1 MRLRVVFTAA
11 LAALALTGCS
21 VQATPPPGETAGV
34 PASATTSSPS
44 PSPSPAAAESSATQ
58 RYDPARGLDASG
70 QDWADSK
77 IQAWLDNSGIKSV
90 KGFLGAY
97 KLMNSWDSPKPGHLS
112 IHLDNSYRFNQDGS
126 AESHEVSTDE
136 LRFMGRIMFESIGKK
151 SPELESV
158 TFATENKQH
167 SGTFS
172 RARTG
177 ADPADREAWAEEK
190 FVQWLEAMNDTY
202 ESFCSA
208 NIKKI
213 ETYRDCIPTDPHA
226 YIDSVSSPAIGELV
240 VTLAPGIWQGN
251 TYDTDSIPGVD
262 FVSGNMMLKINSKAH
277 GPEQV
282 ETLTVKVQGTEETS
296 TEHKSEWTQ

>member
-1 MRLRVVFTAA
+1 MRLRLVFTAA

-21 VQATPPPGETAGV
+21 VQTATIPSE
-34 PASATTSSPS
+34 SPS
-44 PSPSPAAAESSATQ
+44 VPPATADPAPSLSPSPAAAEVPTVQS
-58 RYDPARGLDASG
+58 YDPARGIDSSG
-70 QDWADSK
+70 QAWADEK

-97 KLMNSWDSPKPGHLS
+97 KLINSWDSPKPGHLS
-112 IHLDNSYRFNQDGS
+112 IHLDDSYRFNQDGS
-126 AESHEVSTDE
+126 SDHLGGPTDE
-136 LRFMGRIMFESIGKK
+136 LRIMGRVMFESIGKK

-167 SGTFS
+167 SGTYS

-190 FVQWLEAMNDTY
+190 YVQWLDGMNDTY

-208 NIKKI
+208 SIKKI

-226 YIDSVSSPAIGELV
+226 YIDSVSSPAVGELV

-262 FVSGNMMLKINSKAH
+262 FVSGNMMLKINRKAH

-282 ETLTVKVQGTEETS
+282 ETLTVNVQGTKETS
-296 TEHKSEWTQ
+296 TAHKSDWSQ